1 MILKYLLE
9 KEFKQFFR
17 NTFLPRV
24 VVMFPVMVM
33 LVVPWIT
40 TMDIKD
46 IRVAIVDSD
55 RSACSERLV
64 RDIDASSYFILED
77 VSLSYAAALKKM
89 EYGLADAIVEIP
101 AGFEKNLVTKGTA
114 PVQLSINTVNGTR
127 GILGSSYLG
136 AVMADFSRNEA
147 PRLPVGNFETGV
159 DMTNFSRN
167 EASRLH
173 TSPDAA
179 LQTAP
184 AAVPVRTVGREPA
197 DAASPADASPAA
209 ASLQTA
215 STPRVDLPVMNRYNP
230 LLDYKL
236 FMIPALMIILLIVM
250 CGFLPTLNI
259 VSEKE
264 RGTIEQMNVTP
275 VSKFTFIF
283 AKLIPYWLMG
293 MLILTVCMALAG
305 LVYGLYPKGN
315 VLIIYLF
322 SFLFVLSMSG
332 LGLVVSNY
340 SNTMQQAMFVM
351 FFFVMIFQLM
361 SGLLTPIRSMPEW
374 AQWIT
379 VFNPPRYFIRMM
391 RLMYLKGGSLTDL
404 TTEFFALLGF
414 VLFFGLWA
422 VMSYRKRE

>member
-1 MILKYLLE
+1 MMLKYLLE

-17 NTFLPRV
+17 NSFLPRLV
-24 VVMFPVMVM
+24 VVFPVMIM
-33 LVVPWIT
+33 LVVPWIS

-46 IRVAIVDSD
+46 ISVIVVDID
-55 RSACSERLV
+55 RSASSEQLIK
-64 RDIDASSYFILED
+64 DIDASQYFLLRGVANNYD
-77 VSLSYAAALKKM
+77 AALEKM

-101 AGFEKNLVTKGTA
+101 QGFEKDLIVKRTA

-127 GILGSSYLG
+127 GILGGSYLS
-136 AVMADFSRNEA
+136 AIMAPLERGSEGLASN
-147 PRLPVGNFETGV
+147 NFINTTIV
-159 DMTNFSRN
+159 V
-167 EASRLH
+167 
-173 TSPDAA
+173 
-179 LQTAP
+179 Q
-184 AAVPVRTVGREPA
+184 
-197 DAASPADASPAA
+197 
-209 ASLQTA
+209 
-215 STPRVDLPVMNRYNP
+215 NRYNP

-236 FMIPALMIILLIVM
+236 YMIPAFMVIILIIM

-275 VSKFTFIF
+275 VSKFMFIF

-293 MLILTVCMALAG
+293 VVILSICMALAYF
-305 LVYGLYPKGN
+305 VYGMYPKGN
-315 VLIIYLF
+315 ILIIYLF
-322 SFLFVLSMSG
+322 SFLFILAMSG
-332 LGLVVSNY
+332 FGLVISNN

-379 VFNPPRYFIRMM
+379 VFNPPRYFIQMM
-391 RLMYLKGGSLTDL
+391 RLIYLKGGNITDL

-414 VLFFGLWA
+414 VFFFGIWA
-422 VMSYRKRE
+422 VISYRKRE

>member
-1 MILKYLLE
+1 MMLKYLLE

-17 NTFLPRV
+17 NSFLPKL

-46 IRVAIVDSD
+46 IRVVVVDRDHSTA
-55 RSACSERLV
+55 SKQLI
-64 RDIDASSYFILED
+64 RDIDASMYFLLEEVTGHYD
-77 VSLSYAAALKKM
+77 EALRKI
-89 EYGLADAIVEIP
+89 EYGTADAIVEIP
-101 AGFEKNLVTKGTA
+101 FGFEKDFVNKGVT
-114 PVQLSINTVNGTR
+114 PVQISINTVNGTK
-127 GILGSSYLG
+127 GALGGNYLG
-136 AVMADFSRNEA
+136 TIMADFSQRFLSENDVGSIQNVNITETSIQDA
-147 PRLPVGNFETGV
+147 QTLPI
-159 DMTNFSRN
+159 
-167 EASRLH
+167 
-173 TSPDAA
+173 
-179 LQTAP
+179 
-184 AAVPVRTVGREPA
+184 
-197 DAASPADASPAA
+197 
-209 ASLQTA
+209 
-215 STPRVDLPVMNRYNP
+215 PRVELITQNRYNP

-236 FMIPALMIILLIVM
+236 YMIPALMVILLIVM

-275 VSKFTFIF
+275 VSKFMFII

-293 MLILTVCMALAG
+293 MLILSICMVLAYG
-305 LVYGLYPKGN
+305 VYGLYPKGN
-315 VLIIYLF
+315 IMIIYLF
-322 SFLFVLSMSG
+322 AFLFVLSISG

-351 FFFVMIFQLM
+351 FFFIMIFQLM

-379 VFNPPRYFIRMM
+379 IFNPPRYFVQMIR
-391 RLMYLKGGSLTDL
+391 LIYLKGGSLSDL
-404 TTEFFALLGF
+404 STEFFALFGF

-422 VMSYRKRE
+422 VVSYRKRD

>member
-1 MILKYLLE
+1 MLKYLLE
-9 KEFKQFFR
+9 KEFKQFLR
-17 NTFLPRV
+17 NAFLPRLV
-24 VVMFPVMVM
+24 VLFPVMVM
-33 LVVPWIT
+33 LVIPWIA

-46 IRVAIVDSD
+46 IRLAVVDSD
-55 RSACSERLV
+55 RSASSGRLV
-64 RDIDASSYFILED
+64 RDMAASSCFILED
-77 VSLSYAAALKKM
+77 VCDSYDAALKKI
-89 EYGLADAIVEIP
+89 ERGRADAIVEIP
-101 AGFEKNLVTKGTA
+101 SGFEKNLMTEGTT
-114 PVQLSINTVNGTR
+114 PVQLSINAVNGTR

-136 AVMADFSRNEA
+136 AVMADFPPSAA
-147 PRLPVGNFETGV
+147 PP
-159 DMTNFSRN
+159 S
-167 EASRLH
+167 
-173 TSPDAA
+173 AA
-179 LQTAP
+179 PPAPPSAAPPSAAPPSAAPPSALQQTAP
-184 AAVPVRTVGREPA
+184 
-197 DAASPADASPAA
+197 
-209 ASLQTA
+209 L
-215 STPRVDLPVMNRYNP
+215 PRVDITVQNRYNP

-275 VSKFTFIF
+275 VSKFTFII

-293 MLILTVCMALAG
+293 MLILTVCMALAYV
-305 LVYGLYPKGN
+305 VYGLYPRGN
-315 VLIIYLF
+315 VLVIYLF

-332 LGLVVSNY
+332 LGLVVSNH

-391 RLMYLKGGSLTDL
+391 RLIYLKGGSLTDL
-404 TTEFFALLGF
+404 AADFLALLGF
-414 VLFFGLWA
+414 VVFFGLWA
-422 VMSYRKRE
+422 VASYRKRE